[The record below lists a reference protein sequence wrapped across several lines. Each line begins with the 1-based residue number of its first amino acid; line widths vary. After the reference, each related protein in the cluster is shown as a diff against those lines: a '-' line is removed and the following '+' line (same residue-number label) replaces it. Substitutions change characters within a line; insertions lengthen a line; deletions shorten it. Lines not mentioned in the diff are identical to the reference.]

1 MIAKR
6 LLRPTIAALAAT
18 GAAIVLL
25 AGAGGAAA
33 GDDDHHRGNHD
44 DKACTLTHYPHD
56 FVCVKVDGKRNY
68 VDDAYV
74 VRVKRDGD
82 KIRDYK
88 AVVWVQ
94 EPDGDVEVF
103 RTRTRHDTERGH
115 AYVKVDIDERFDD
128 RSILCGA
135 FYEEGDLEG
144 VACLRL
150 HD

>member
-6 LLRPTIAALAAT
+6 LLRPTVAALAAT

-33 GDDDHHRGNHD
+33 GDDDHHGNHH
-44 DKACTLTHYPHD
+44 DKACTLTDYPHD
-56 FVCVKVDGKRNY
+56 YVCVKVDGKRTY

-74 VRVKRDGD
+74 VRVKLDGD

-88 AVVWVQ
+88 AVVWVR

-103 RTRTRHDTERGH
+103 RTHTRHDKERGH
-115 AYVKVDIDERFDD
+115 AYVKVDIDEEFED

-135 FYEEGDLEG
+135 FYEEGDLQG
-144 VACLRL
+144 VSCVRLR
-150 HD
+150 D